1 MGSPFEGIV
10 TRQRA
15 PRQDSGENPRSRCSH
30 MKGKVALW
38 AVIVALIA
46 AGSPTDEET
55 ERDQK
60 RIQGTWQAVSGEVAG
75 QNLPKQRVEDL
86 TIAFAGE
93 KVTVTTS
100 NGSRESTYRLDAA
113 KKPRTIDLTDENGRT
128 APGIYEFEGDT
139 LRICVNQG
147 GSERPTSFG
156 TKPDTR
162 LRLYVFQRKKP

>member
-1 MGSPFEGIV
+1 
-10 TRQRA
+10 
-15 PRQDSGENPRSRCSH
+15 
-30 MKGKVALW
+30 MKQSVVLCA
-38 AVIVALIA
+38 ATVVLIA
-46 AGSPTDEET
+46 AASPTDEET

-86 TIAFAGE
+86 TIAFADH
-93 KVTVTTS
+93 KATVTTS
-100 NGSRESTYRLDAA
+100 NGSRESTYKLDATQ
-113 KKPRTIDLTDENGRT
+113 KPRAIDLTDENGRM

-147 GSERPTSFG
+147 GSERPASFR

-162 LRLYVFQRKKP
+162 LRLYVFQRKKF

>member
-1 MGSPFEGIV
+1 
-10 TRQRA
+10 
-15 PRQDSGENPRSRCSH
+15 
-30 MKGKVALW
+30 MKQSVVLW
-38 AVIVALIA
+38 AATVVLIA
-46 AGSPTDEET
+46 AGSPADEET

-86 TIAFAGE
+86 TIAFAGQ

-100 NGSRESTYRLDAA
+100 NGSRESTYRLDAT
-113 KKPRTIDLTDENGRT
+113 KKPRAIDLTDENGRM

-147 GSERPTSFG
+147 GSERPTSFR
-156 TKPDTR
+156 TRPDTR
-162 LRLYVFQRKKP
+162 LRLYVFQRKKS

>member
-1 MGSPFEGIV
+1 
-10 TRQRA
+10 
-15 PRQDSGENPRSRCSH
+15 
-30 MKGKVALW
+30 MKQSVVLCA
-38 AVIVALIA
+38 ATAALIA
-46 AGSPTDEET
+46 AGSPVDEET

-75 QNLPKQRVEDL
+75 QNLPKQRLEDL
-86 TIAFAGE
+86 TISFAGE

-100 NGSRESTYRLDAA
+100 NGSRESTYKLDAT
-113 KKPRTIDLTDENGRT
+113 KKPRAIDLTDENGRM

-147 GSERPTSFG
+147 GSDSPTSFR

-162 LRLYVFQRKKP
+162 LRLYVFQRKKS